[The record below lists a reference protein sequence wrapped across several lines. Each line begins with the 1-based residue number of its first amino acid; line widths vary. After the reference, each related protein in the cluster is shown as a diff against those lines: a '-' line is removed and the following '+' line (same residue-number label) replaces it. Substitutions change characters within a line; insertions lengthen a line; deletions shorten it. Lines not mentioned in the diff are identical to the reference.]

1 MFGQFKSIVD
11 CPNCQFESIQFDPFL
26 ICTLPIV
33 NDNLKKMEV
42 IYLRDHLYMTPLT
55 ICYDASWGWKMEN
68 ILEEVK
74 KKLCLD
80 PAEKLV
86 SYVTSY
92 SVGEPISPT
101 ETVAYVEDEHKY
113 RHIYVRKQ
121 LPEENPAHDIPII
134 LANVICHSHYGN
146 ETYRKNIT
154 PYRLYYLPRSATL
167 KEVHHRLYSYYKD
180 LYPVENYEA

>member
-1 MFGQFKSIVD
+1 
-11 CPNCQFESIQFDPFL
+11 
-26 ICTLPIV
+26 
-33 NDNLKKMEV
+33 
-42 IYLRDHLYMTPLT
+42 
-55 ICYDASWGWKMEN
+55 MEN

-121 LPEENPAHDIPII
+121 LP
-134 LANVICHSHYGN
+134 
-146 ETYRKNIT
+146 
-154 PYRLYYLPRSATL
+154 
-167 KEVHHRLYSYYKD
+167 
-180 LYPVENYEA
+180 